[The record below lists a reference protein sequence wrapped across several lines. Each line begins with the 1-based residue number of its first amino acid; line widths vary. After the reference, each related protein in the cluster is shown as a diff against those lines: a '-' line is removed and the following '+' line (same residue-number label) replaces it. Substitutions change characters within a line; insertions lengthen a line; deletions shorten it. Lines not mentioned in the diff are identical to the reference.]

1 MSNAF
6 AREPSWDPRRFPPA
20 PRAPRAVQTLRM
32 LYDPQGYGLALRE
45 QLGPVFSLRAHP
57 YRAALVCAADLGAN
71 REVLTDHERFVGGHG
86 AALLRPAVGAG
97 SLICTPPPRHL
108 RHRKLLLPPF
118 HGERV
123 TRWAERMRELVR
135 AGLPDLLTG
144 DGVAVRPWAQRLALD
159 VILRVVFGLTDP
171 GRVAVFRRALTAFV
185 AMDNVAVLFLPRPLQ
200 RDLGPL
206 SPGGRFARL
215 RATVRDL
222 TRTEIALR
230 RAESGSTGGAGR
242 VGGTAGRG
250 GGVAGRSARPGRAA
264 RDDVLSMLLDAR
276 DEHGAGLDDEQVLD
290 ELTGL
295 LLAGYETTATTI
307 AWTLHLLAHH
317 PAERDALIADLDAG
331 SDRLLKATVRESG
344 RLRPAVYYA
353 IRTAARD
360 TELAGRPVPRHAF
373 VAALFPPVHLDRRLW
388 PQPHAFRPARHLD
401 ADPAAY
407 SLTPFGGGV
416 RRCIGVPLAQ
426 LEVETV
432 LREVLARAVP
442 APAGP
447 PEPARLLSVTLV
459 PARGAR
465 VRFHRRLRPGGR

>member
-1 MSNAF
+1 MSDPF

-20 PRAPRAVQTLRM
+20 ARAPRAVQTLRM
-32 LYDPQGYGLALRE
+32 LLDPQGYGLALRE
-45 QLGPVFSLRAHP
+45 RLGPVFSLRVHP
-57 YRAALVCAADLGAN
+57 YRAALVCSADIAAN
-71 REVLTDHERFVGGHG
+71 RAVLTDHERFAGGDG

-108 RHRKLLLPPF
+108 PHRKLLLPPF
-118 HGERV
+118 HGDRV
-123 TRWAERMRELVR
+123 VRWAARMRELVR
-135 AGLPDLLTG
+135 AGLPELLTG
-144 DGVAVRPWAQRLALD
+144 DGVAVRPWAQRVALD

-171 GRVAVFRRALTAFV
+171 GRVALFRRALTAF
-185 AMDNVAVLFLPRPLQ
+185 AGMDNVAVLFLPRPLQ
-200 RDLGPL
+200 RDAGRW

-215 RATVRDL
+215 RAAVQDL
-222 TRTEIALR
+222 TRTEIAVR
-230 RAESGSTGGAGR
+230 RAESR
-242 VGGTAGRG
+242 RRGGTARE
-250 GGVAGRSARPGRAA
+250 
-264 RDDVLSMLLDAR
+264 DVLSMLLEAR
-276 DEHGAGLDDEQVLD
+276 DEQGAGLDDEQVLD

-295 LLAGYETTATTI
+295 VLAGYETTATTI

-317 PAERDALIADLDAG
+317 PAARNALIDDLDAG
-331 SDRLLKATVRESG
+331 SDRLLKATVKEST

-353 IRTAARD
+353 IRTAVRD
-360 TELAGRPVPRHAF
+360 TRLAGYPVPRHAF

-388 PQPHAFRPARHLD
+388 PQPHLFRPERHLA
-401 ADPAAY
+401 ADPVAY

-416 RRCIGVPLAQ
+416 RRCIGAPLAQ

-459 PARGAR
+459 PAHGAR
-465 VRFHRRLRPGGR
+465 VRFHRRLRPAVR